1 MLEIC
6 AFALRGYEGCSVTV
20 ETDLRRGLPG
30 AEIIGLPDN
39 AVKESKERVR
49 AAIKN
54 SGLNFPNE
62 RLLINLTP
70 AGLKKEGAA
79 FDLAIALAVLHVSG
93 QVKISQENFSG
104 KIMIL
109 GELELSGRVRGV
121 PGVLSAMAGAHDAG
135 ITTFIIPTEN
145 QSEAQAVG
153 AGMYWP
159 VSSLT
164 EAISAL
170 EEFLSG
176 KNPQSITPV
185 YENNSQN
192 KKQDFDVDMKDIKG
206 QPFMKRALEIAAAGR
221 HHLFFFGPPGCG
233 KTLCSHAM
241 PSILPDLDADES
253 LETSRIYSIKGNL
266 ERQLITKPPFRYP
279 HHSASP
285 EGIIGGGKAVMPGEI
300 SLAHHGILFL
310 DEAPEFGKEVL
321 QNLREP
327 LENHRV
333 TLARAGQTVWYPAD
347 FQLLMT
353 ANVCPCGSMGRN
365 DKICLCSQQEISRY
379 WKRIGGAIMDRIDIR
394 LPAKPAGPEILLSEE
409 EESSETVRIRVM
421 NAVERQKNRFKDL
434 PFRRN
439 AAIPAGYIKEFCSL
453 SEEAEKA
460 FIMAINKLSL
470 SMRAGHSILRLARTI
485 ADLEGCDIIEAKH
498 TLEAVSYRRY
508 GDNDLFWVEI

>member
-6 AFALRGYEGCSVTV
+6 AFALRGYEGSLVTV

-54 SGLNFPNE
+54 SLLNFPNE

-70 AGLKKEGAA
+70 AGMKKEGAA
-79 FDLAIALAVLHVSG
+79 FDLAIALAVLH
-93 QVKISQENFSG
+93 ISAQIKSEREDFSG

-109 GELELSGRVRGV
+109 GELELSGRVRSV
-121 PGVLSAMAGAHDAG
+121 PGVLSAMASAQDAG
-135 ITTFIIPTEN
+135 ISAFIIPSEN
-145 QSEAQAVG
+145 QAEAQAVG

-159 VSSLT
+159 VSSLK
-164 EAISAL
+164 EAVTAL
-170 EEFLSG
+170 EEFLNDQ
-176 KNPQSITPV
+176 KPQHILPA
-185 YENNSQN
+185 YEYAPKAEQH
-192 KKQDFDVDMKDIKG
+192 FDVDMKDIKG
-206 QPFMKRALEIAAAGR
+206 QPFMKRALEVAAAGR

-233 KTLCSHAM
+233 KTLCSRAM
-241 PSILPDLDADES
+241 PSILPDLELEES

-266 ERQLITKPPFRYP
+266 NSQLITTPPFRHP

-285 EGIIGGGKAVMPGEI
+285 EGIIGGGKAITPGEI
-300 SLAHHGILFL
+300 SLAHHGVLFL

-327 LENHRV
+327 LESHRV

-365 DKICLCSQQEISRY
+365 DKVCLCSQQEIGRY
-379 WKRIGGAIMDRIDIR
+379 WKRIGGAVMDRIDIR
-394 LPAKPAGPEILLSEE
+394 LPAKPVSPEILLSEE
-409 EESSETVRIRVM
+409 EETSEDVRIRVIE
-421 NAVERQKNRFKDL
+421 AVERQKLRFKDL

-439 AAIPAGYIKEFCSL
+439 AMIPASHIKEFCQL
-453 SEEAEKA
+453 SEDAEKA
-460 FIMAINKLSL
+460 FLMAINRLSL

-485 ADLEGCDIIEAKH
+485 ADLDHSDTIEAKH
-498 TLEAVSYRRY
+498 TLEATSYRRY
-508 GDNDLFWVEI
+508 GDNDLFWTEI